1 MRRLGTPSAFEGPR
15 PGAVGA
21 GGEEVPLLGSS
32 VLEAQTPRA
41 PAAPLL
47 PRARPGRV
55 RTPTSLMAPRP
66 RHKGSFPKGWRG
78 ARAHSR
84 AGGSRRAV
92 RIRTSAWWS
101 GQGNCK
107 SSSARPT
114 LTRHA
119 SQGGCEGH
127 LFDPEESFSPLRVV
141 AETRP
146 ALAAPLGEGNPE
158 LEKAARQP
166 QWSAGPQGTTFSSSR
181 KGDSESLARTPRAL
195 LPQRNAGTHGDP
207 GLGSGQCAS
216 LPDLMEL

>member
-15 PGAVGA
+15 PGA
-21 GGEEVPLLGSS
+21 GGEEVPLRGSS
-32 VLEAQTPRA
+32 VLAAQTPRA

-47 PRARPGRV
+47 PRARPGGV
-55 RTPTSLMAPRP
+55 RTPNSLRSPRP
-66 RHKGSFPKGWRG
+66 RNTGSFPKGWRG

-84 AGGSRRAV
+84 ARGSRRAA
-92 RIRTSAWWS
+92 RIQTSAWWS

-127 LFDPEESFSPLRVV
+127 LSDPAESSSPLRVV
-141 AETRP
+141 RRNPGLHWQPRWAREPQSWSERRGGCSGEP
-146 ALAAPLGEGNPE
+146 GPKAPLPRPHEGGSREPGARPPNPP
-158 LEKAARQP
+158 APSAHRDARRLR
-166 QWSAGPQGTTFSSSR
+166 AGVR
-181 KGDSESLARTPRAL
+181 PR
-195 LPQRNAGTHGDP
+195 
-207 GLGSGQCAS
+207 AS